1 MIASGSL
8 HGEGLALPEF
18 REAPVVEPLTERSGS
33 ETPGQLAERLKLP
46 IGDDLRLLT
55 RALTHRSYVNEHPD
69 VPSDN
74 ERLEFLGDAVL
85 DFVVGAWVYNHYPEM
100 AEGDLTRMRSAL
112 VRTETLA
119 DFSRQLGLGSAMRLG
134 RGELQAGGRD
144 RDALLCATFEAVVGA
159 LYQCKGLDAAK
170 AFAMPLLEQAADE
183 IMLQMTTMDPKS
195 RLQEWTQSQALGIPR
210 YVTAQSDGPDHAKM
224 FSVEVHISGKCL
236 GKGYG
241 ASKHIAQEAAA
252 QNALDTLEMDRPDLT
267 D

>member
-1 MIASGSL
+1 M
-8 HGEGLALPEF
+8 E
-18 REAPVVEPLTERSGS
+18 EPLTERSGS
-33 ETPGQLAERLKLP
+33 ETPGQLAERLNLP

-119 DFSRQLGLGSAMRLG
+119 DFARQLDIGHAMRLG

-144 RDALLCATFEAVVGA
+144 RDALLCATFEAIIGA
-159 LYQCKGLDAAK
+159 IYQCKGLDNVK
-170 AFAMPLLEQAADE
+170 TFAMPLFENAADD
-183 IMLQMTTMDPKS
+183 IIVQMTTIDPKS
-195 RLQEWTQSQALGIPR
+195 RLQEWTQAQALGIPN
-210 YVTAQSDGPDHAKM
+210 YVTAQSDGPDHAKT
-224 FSVEVHISGKCL
+224 FSVEVHINGQCI
-236 GKGYG
+236 GTGYG
-241 ASKHIAQEAAA
+241 ASKHAAQEAAA
-252 QNALDTLEMDRPDLT
+252 QNAFEMIESGAVNLT
-267 D
+267 K